1 MDDLKTLGSVY
12 GNSGVQSRR
21 KYLSFPSPSHAFP
34 RDLRRPYPRNH
45 GGDGE
50 AIQDRVPPGQ
60 RGTDERPRN
69 GKEGAGPAREGS
81 CERGPP
87 RDSPGLGA
95 AKGSAPPA
103 PSLQPCACRNCSR
116 PASRKA
122 GCRAGPCRAGLTC
135 ICPPHAAGCALR
147 STGGVFGVALR
158 GAASSP
164 AVAVPRPSGAAMC
177 APLSA
182 LLAPPKRNPAPP
194 RLLAFPRRFWPRAGG
209 WQRGGSPRAPSP
221 LWGAPAA
228 LCAPPPRPLV
238 GLLRPRKDRAQSNGP
253 EPAPPPR
260 ALGSPPL
267 SPKKSPRFV
276 AGGFAM

>member
-69 GKEGAGPAREGS
+69 GKEGAGP
-81 CERGPP
+81 P
-87 RDSPGLGA
+87 RDSPDLGA
-95 AKGSAPPA
+95 AKGAAPLPL
-103 PSLQPCACRNCSR
+103 PFNPELVETVPGQPPVR
-116 PASRKA
+116 PGAVP
-122 GCRAGPCRAGLTC
+122 GRAGLTC

-147 STGGVFGVALR
+147 STGGVFGVAVR

-194 RLLAFPRRFWPRAGG
+194 GCSLFLAVSGPERGAGREGALPERQARFGAAAGG
-209 WQRGGSPRAPSP
+209 SRSALCPPSP
-221 LWGAPAA
+221 TCRASAAP
-228 LCAPPPRPLV
+228 
-238 GLLRPRKDRAQSNGP
+238 QGP
-253 EPAPPPR
+253 
-260 ALGSPPL
+260 GT
-267 SPKKSPRFV
+267 K
-276 AGGFAM
+276 